1 MEPITKQKLLIVE
14 DDPGLQRQLKWHF
27 DGYEVLMAS
36 TREQAL
42 TLLRRH
48 EPAGVLQDLG
58 LPPDAEGVEEGLAC
72 LRDILRL
79 APHTKVIVVTGNGQR
94 DNALRAV
101 AQGAYDFYQKPLDV
115 SVLDLITQRAFHMAE
130 LESALR
136 RSLGGLPGMTGMIGS
151 CEAMLKVGRMVE
163 RLAPTR
169 ASTLVLGESGT
180 GKELVARALH
190 NLSPR
195 AGKTFIA
202 INCAAIPENLLESEL
217 FGYEKGA
224 FTGAHKTTPGKV
236 ESAEGGTL
244 FLDEIGDMP
253 AALQAKMLRF
263 LQERVVERVGG
274 REPIPVDVRVVCAT
288 HRDLPQMI
296 TDGLFRQDLY
306 FRVAEMTLNLPALRD
321 RGDDVL
327 LIARAVLT
335 SCASQHG
342 RVVKGF
348 TPEGEAALRA
358 YAWPGNI
365 RELQNRI
372 NSAVILCDGVMVT
385 AEDLDLPVPAAAV
398 VAEEDV
404 LNLRVVRQRA
414 ERLCVERA
422 LARTEGNVTKAAEL
436 LGITRPTLYDLIE
449 KLGLH
454 TGTPA

>member
-1 MEPITKQKLLIVE
+1 
-14 DDPGLQRQLKWHF
+14 
-27 DGYEVLMAS
+27 
-36 TREQAL
+36 
-42 TLLRRH
+42 
-48 EPAGVLQDLG
+48 
-58 LPPDAEGVEEGLAC
+58 
-72 LRDILRL
+72 
-79 APHTKVIVVTGNGQR
+79 
-94 DNALRAV
+94 
-101 AQGAYDFYQKPLDV
+101 
-115 SVLDLITQRAFHMAE
+115 
-130 LESALR
+130 
-136 RSLGGLPGMTGMIGS
+136 
-151 CEAMLKVGRMVE
+151 
-163 RLAPTR
+163 
-169 ASTLVLGESGT
+169 
-180 GKELVARALH
+180 
-190 NLSPR
+190 
-195 AGKTFIA
+195 
-202 INCAAIPENLLESEL
+202 
-217 FGYEKGA
+217 
-224 FTGAHKTTPGKV
+224 V

-244 FLDEIGDMP
+244 LLDEIGDMP

-296 TDGLFRQDLY
+296 ADGLFRQDLY

-358 YAWPGNI
+358 YAWPGNN

-385 AEDLDLPVPAAAV
+385 AEDLDLPVPAAAGV
-398 VAEEDV
+398 PEEDV

-422 LARTEGNVTKAAEL
+422 LVRTEGNVTKAAEL